1 MTYLGIQDRIS
12 QSKHWSKGLSD
23 RLGFCKIDAQT
34 SPMQSTM
41 SYLIR
46 LFLACVLF
54 GSSFHPSAYAQSAD
68 EIKLKSGQVISGRIT
83 YEADDI
89 VKIEVSI
96 SASIKETKILSRADI
111 ELITKQAPDQVAY
124 LDLQKILPVGSLQPA
139 SAYKSLIEKG
149 PASFLRQ
156 FPTSSLVPKVE
167 EIQKTL
173 AEELDKVERGY
184 LKIEGEWITPED
196 KISFPAQV
204 ESKIRLVRMKSLASG
219 SGANGL
225 IAAMREFEAI
235 EENYYGTPAFAD
247 ALELALQIVPSLGN
261 QLNGM
266 NRDVEYRN
274 TEFETNKAA
283 LKEDA
288 RLQIEA
294 ARAKEEADYEAGL
307 AADKKAGIKW
317 VRLEPRSKT
326 SIESYLKLASTEYE
340 RIKAYD
346 PAALKT
352 QAAQLVEVDQ
362 AIASGNYDV
371 AGQKL
376 AAASALSGK
385 KADTKS
391 KGKSSSKTSYIT
403 HLRTKLTEQVAAK
416 TAAAKAAADAAKSEA
431 LTAGLI
437 KQQESNSPEIKVATE
452 PAADGSAPAEAATV
466 TAGDLF
472 SALSTNQPAK
482 PAAETA
488 PPKKQPKPSSSAS
501 PAKPKPSAKDD
512 AGEDEEEEKV
522 ERPRPVPVEESGG
535 FSFGLVVPILT
546 VVLILAIV
554 LLKVLGIGGK
564 KSDE

>member
-1 MTYLGIQDRIS
+1 
-12 QSKHWSKGLSD
+12 
-23 RLGFCKIDAQT
+23 
-34 SPMQSTM
+34 M

-46 LFLACVLF
+46 LFLACAIL
-54 GSSFHPSAYAQSAD
+54 GTSTIPSAIAQSAD

-124 LDLQKILPVGSLQPA
+124 QDLQKILPVGSLQPA

-156 FPTSSLVPKVE
+156 FPTSTLVPKVE

-173 AEELDKVERGY
+173 AEELDKVERGF
-184 LKIEGEWITPED
+184 LKIEGEWSTPED

-235 EENYYGTPAFAD
+235 EGNYYGTPAFAD

-274 TEFETNKAA
+274 TEYETNKAA

-307 AADKKAGIKW
+307 AADKKVGIKW

-376 AAASALSGK
+376 AAASALSGQ
-385 KADTKS
+385 KAGTKS
-391 KGKSSSKTSYIT
+391 KTKSKSKTSYIT

-416 TAAAKAAADAAKSEA
+416 TAAAKAVADAAKSEA

-452 PAADGSAPAEAATV
+452 PAADGSAPAPAEAAPV

-472 SALSTNQPAK
+472 SALSTNQAPK
-482 PAAETA
+482 PAADVV
-488 PPKKQPKPSSSAS
+488 PPKKPTKPSSSAS
-501 PAKPKPSAKDD
+501 PAKPKPSAKDETAED
-512 AGEDEEEEKV
+512 DEEEAV
-522 ERPRPVPVEESGG
+522 ERPRPAPVEESGG

-546 VVLILAIV
+546 VVLVLAIV

-564 KSDE
+564 KSDD

>member
-1 MTYLGIQDRIS
+1 MAYLTRP
-12 QSKHWSKGLSD
+12 L
-23 RLGFCKIDAQT
+23 LVCA
-34 SPMQSTM
+34 
-41 SYLIR
+41 L
-46 LFLACVLF
+46 LF
-54 GSSFHPSAYAQSAD
+54 GSLFSVVPAHAAD

-96 SASIKETKILSRADI
+96 SASIKETKIVSRGDI
-111 ELITKQAPDQVAY
+111 ELITKQAPDQTAFV
-124 LDLQKILPVGSLQPA
+124 DLQKILPVGSLQTA
-139 SAYKSLIEKG
+139 SAYKSLIETG
-149 PASFLRQ
+149 PAAFLRN

-173 AEELDKVERGY
+173 AEELDKVERGF
-184 LKIEGEWITPED
+184 LKVEGEWITPED
-196 KISFPAQV
+196 KINFPAQID
-204 ESKIRLVRMKSLASG
+204 SKIRLLRMKSLASG
-219 SGANGL
+219 GGVNSL

-235 EENYYGTPAFAD
+235 EENYYGAPAFAE
-247 ALELALQIVPSLGN
+247 ALELALQVVPSLGN

-294 ARAKEEADYEAGL
+294 ARAKEESDYEAGL

-326 SIESYLKLASTEYE
+326 SIESYLKLASAEYE
-340 RIKAYD
+340 RIKVYD
-346 PAALKT
+346 PAALKA

-362 AIASGNYDV
+362 AIAAGNYDL

-376 AAASALSGK
+376 ATASVLSGQ

-391 KGKSSSKTSYIT
+391 KSKSKSKISYIS

-416 TAAAKAAADAAKSEA
+416 TAAAKAVADAAKSEA

-437 KQQESNSPEIKVATE
+437 KQQESNSPEIKIATE
-452 PAADGSAPAEAATV
+452 PTDGTAPAADGSTTTSADAAPV

-472 SALSTNQPAK
+472 SALSSNQSPK
-482 PAAETA
+482 PAADVA
-488 PPKKQPKPSSSAS
+488 PPKKPTKPSSAGS
-501 PAKPKPSAKDD
+501 PARPRPSVIDDD
-512 AGEDEEEEKV
+512 AEEGEEPV
-522 ERPRPVPVEESGG
+522 ERPRSAPVEESGG
-535 FSFGLVVPILT
+535 FSFGLIAPILT
-546 VVLILAIV
+546 GVLILAIV
-554 LLKVLGIGGK
+554 LMKVLGIGGK
-564 KSDE
+564 RSDD